1 ELAAAHERSATECA
15 STIVRLEANLA
26 KQTAKIAELEQYGR
40 DAELKLAQTQCSL
53 LDSEKQKS
61 QLVELQAATETE
73 LLELAAAHERSV
85 AERDSTISRLKDLQK
100 ALDDSIR
107 CVCVSKM
114 NSTLAESRLQQCEQ
128 TVAQLGEQSTQL
140 QIRLDRE
147 AASRRKTEA
156 ALKQA
161 VESAKDNSALHA
173 LGEQFANVQRIER
186 LTNELMAT
194 RRFCVYLQQQ
204 ANSKAKQGQ
213 RGVQLCAP
221 MPADMPRAAS

>member
-1 ELAAAHERSATECA
+1 M
-15 STIVRLEANLA
+15 
-26 KQTAKIAELEQYGR
+26 
-40 DAELKLAQTQCSL
+40 
-53 LDSEKQKS
+53 
-61 QLVELQAATETE
+61 
-73 LLELAAAHERSV
+73 
-85 AERDSTISRLKDLQK
+85 AERDSTISRLKDLQN

-107 CVCVSKM
+107 CLRVSKL
-114 NSTLAESRLQQCEQ
+114 NCKLAESRLQQCEQ
-128 TVAQLGEQSTQL
+128 TISQVGEQSTQL

-161 VESAKDNSALHA
+161 TESANDNSALHA

-204 ANSKAKQGQ
+204 ANAKAKQGQ
-213 RGVQLCAP
+213 RGVQLLAP
-221 MPADMPRAAS
+221 MPTDMPRAAS